1 MVNVRLNAIE
11 ITRVKPCLACSRAG
25 ALGYDASR
33 DTRLGFRDRPS
44 ARASR
49 IRLECACVERETD
62 GATGSSATI
71 GA

>member
-11 ITRVKPCLACSRAG
+11 ITRVKLCLACSRAS

-49 IRLECACVERETD
+49 IRLERAWWNERLTARLD
-62 GATGSSATI
+62 LPRL
-71 GA
+71 